1 MSNMSD
7 VQVGRVF
14 RAVRVRLG
22 KRQRDVADDEGV
34 SRQVISR
41 IECGQLEDVSATAL
55 RKIADRLQIRLD
67 TTARWRGGELDRLLN
82 RRHAAVHESALALF
96 AGYPGWHTVS
106 ELSFN
111 VWGERGVID
120 IAAWNQERLALA
132 IDELKSEFVDAAE
145 LVRTMDT
152 RRRLAMEIARERD
165 WDPVVIGM
173 WVIVADT
180 RTNRRHLAAS
190 RRLLRGAFPADGH
203 AMARWLRDP
212 SESIAG
218 LTFLPV
224 SAVKGG
230 GRRVRRPQ
238 VPPSRRPGPQGPPD

>member
-1 MSNMSD
+1 MSD

-22 KRQRDVADDEGV
+22 KRQQDVAEDAGV

-41 IECGQLEDVSATAL
+41 IECGQLQDVSAAAL
-55 RKIADRLQIRLD
+55 RKAADRLQIRLD

-96 AGYPGWHTVS
+96 AGYPGWQTVS

-120 IAAWNQERLALA
+120 IAAWYPERRALAL
-132 IDELKSEFVDAAE
+132 DELKSEFVDPGE

-152 RRRLAMEIARERD
+152 RRRLAVEIARERG
-165 WDPVVIGM
+165 WDPLLIGM

-203 AMARWLRDP
+203 AMAKWLRDP
-212 SESIAG
+212 TESIAG
-218 LTFLPV
+218 LAFLRVP
-224 SAVKGG
+224 AVTGG
-230 GRRVRRPQ
+230 GRRVRRPSGE
-238 VPPSRRPGPQGPPD
+238 PKRRPEPGAPAG

>member
-1 MSNMSD
+1 MSD

-14 RAVRVRLG
+14 RAVRVRLRE
-22 KRQRDVADDEGV
+22 RQQDVADDSGV

-41 IECGQLEDVSATAL
+41 IECGQLEDVSPTAL
-55 RKIADRLQIRLD
+55 RKVADRLQIRLD

-82 RRHAAVHESALALF
+82 RRHAAVHESALALI
-96 AGYPGWHTVS
+96 AGYPGWQTVS

-120 IAAWNQERLALA
+120 IAAWNPERRALAL
-132 IDELKSEFVDAAE
+132 DELKSEFVDPGE

-152 RRRLAMEIARERD
+152 RRRLATEIARERG

-224 SAVKGG
+224 PAVTGE
-230 GRRVRRPQ
+230 GRRVRRSPTE
-238 VPPSRRPGPQGPPD
+238 PSRRPEPGGPAG